1 MKGEQETA
9 PKAELAM
16 AQLPPAGERRSRR
29 RARIYLPVYVRP
41 TEGRYESFDDV
52 RTTLNASSDS
62 VYFTSWQQGYCPGMR
77 VMVTF
82 PFSPVPS
89 ALNVDYIGQVV
100 RIDQLSDGRL
110 GIAVF
115 LLTIIHVRSQVP
127 DPTPDDPSR
136 K

>member
-1 MKGEQETA
+1 MKGEQETV

-16 AQLPPAGERRSRR
+16 AQLPPAGERRARR

-62 VYFTSWQQGYCPGMR
+62 VYFTSWQQGYRPGMR

-100 RIDQLSDGRL
+100 RIDQLSDGRV
-110 GIAVF
+110 GVAIF

-127 DPTPDDPSR
+127 DPTPDDPSH

>member
-1 MKGEQETA
+1 
-9 PKAELAM
+9 
-16 AQLPPAGERRSRR
+16 
-29 RARIYLPVYVRP
+29 
-41 TEGRYESFDDV
+41 
-52 RTTLNASSDS
+52 
-62 VYFTSWQQGYCPGMR
+62 
-77 VMVTF
+77 MVTF

>member
-1 MKGEQETA
+1 MKGEQEAA

-62 VYFTSWQQGYCPGMR
+62 VYFTSWQQGYCRGMR

-127 DPTPDDPSR
+127 APTPDDPSR

>member
-1 MKGEQETA
+1 MMGDHETA
-9 PKAELAM
+9 PKAELAI
-16 AQLPPAGERRSRR
+16 AQLPPAVERRSRR
-29 RARIYLPVYVRP
+29 RARIYLPIYVRP

-82 PFSPVPS
+82 PFSPVPP

-100 RIDQLSDGRL
+100 RVDRLSDGRL
-110 GIAVF
+110 GIAIL
-115 LLTIIHVRSQVP
+115 LLTILHVGSQAPNRTLHQSVA
-127 DPTPDDPSR
+127 
-136 K
+136 